1 MKILSL
7 DSSGALFSI
16 ALITESQ
23 SFLKT
28 YPANKEN
35 SENLLSEIR
44 LLLKENS
51 FEFYDLEGIAFG
63 AGPGSFTGVRVACG
77 IAYGIA
83 YAQNLPI
90 VGINTLEAYA
100 AIHSKPHTISCIDAR
115 MNQVY
120 IAGVECINNAFNIT
134 GEMMVVDPDK
144 LPDYK
149 CSNPI
154 IIGSGVRPYVK
165 EIKKQYD
172 HLNPIIDDQEYA
184 LAEIIANLA
193 KNRFTKDFNLAD
205 AQPIYVRDKV
215 AYTIKEREAD

>member
-7 DSSGALFSI
+7 DSSGSLFSI

-23 SFLKT
+23 SFLET

-51 FEFYDLEGIAFG
+51 FEFYDLEGVAFG

-134 GEMMVVDPDK
+134 GEMMVVDPDQ
-144 LPDYK
+144 LPDYQF
-149 CSNPI
+149 SNPI
-154 IIGSGVRPYVK
+154 IIGSGVRPYAK

-215 AYTIKEREAD
+215 AHTIKEREAD

>member
-7 DSSGALFSI
+7 DSSGSLFSI
-16 ALITESQ
+16 ALMTGNQ

-51 FEFYDLEGIAFG
+51 FEFSDLDGITFG

-90 VGINTLEAYA
+90 LGINTLEAYA

-144 LPDYK
+144 LPYYQ

-154 IIGSGVRPYVK
+154 IIGSGVRPYAK

-184 LAEIIANLA
+184 LAEIMANLA
-193 KNRFTKDFNLAD
+193 KNRFAKDFNLAY

>member
-7 DSSGALFSI
+7 DSSGSLFSI
-16 ALITESQ
+16 ALMTENQ
-23 SFLKT
+23 SFLKI

-35 SENLLSEIR
+35 SENLLTEIR

-51 FEFYDLEGIAFG
+51 FEFSDLDGIAFG

-100 AIHSKPHTISCIDAR
+100 AIYSKPHTISCIDAR

-120 IAGVECINNAFNIT
+120 IAGVECIDNAFNFH

-144 LPDYK
+144 LPDYQ

-193 KNRFTKDFNLAD
+193 KNRFAKDFNLAH

>member
-7 DSSGALFSI
+7 DSSGPLFSI
-16 ALITESQ
+16 ALMTGNQ

-35 SENLLSEIR
+35 SENLLFEIR

-51 FEFYDLEGIAFG
+51 FEFSDLDGITFG

-90 VGINTLEAYA
+90 LGINTLEAYA
-100 AIHSKPHTISCIDAR
+100 AIHSKQHTISCIDAR

-144 LPDYK
+144 LPDDQ
-149 CSNPI
+149 CCNPI

-193 KNRFTKDFNLAD
+193 KNRFAKDFNLAH

>member
-7 DSSGALFSI
+7 DSSGSLFSI
-16 ALITESQ
+16 ALMTEHQ

-51 FEFYDLEGIAFG
+51 FEFYDLDGIAFG

-120 IAGVECINNAFNIT
+120 IAGVECINNAFNII
-134 GEMMVVDPDK
+134 GDMMVVDPDQ
-144 LPDYK
+144 LPDYQF
-149 CSNPI
+149 SIPI
-154 IIGSGVRPYVK
+154 IIGSGVSPYAK

-193 KNRFTKDFNLAD
+193 KNRFTKDFNLAY

>member
-7 DSSGALFSI
+7 DSSGSLFSI
-16 ALITESQ
+16 ALMTEHQ

-51 FEFYDLEGIAFG
+51 FEFYDLDGIAFG

-120 IAGVECINNAFNIT
+120 IAGVECINNAFNII
-134 GEMMVVDPDK
+134 GDMMVVDPDQ
-144 LPDYK
+144 LPDYQF
-149 CSNPI
+149 SIPI
-154 IIGSGVRPYVK
+154 IIGSGVSPYAK

-193 KNRFTKDFNLAD
+193 KNRFAKDFNLAD

>member
-7 DSSGALFSI
+7 DSSGSLFSI
-16 ALITESQ
+16 ALMTEPQ

-51 FEFYDLEGIAFG
+51 FEFSDLEGIAFG

-90 VGINTLEAYA
+90 LGINTLEAYA

-144 LPDYK
+144 LPDYQ

-193 KNRFTKDFNLAD
+193 KNRFAKDFNLAH

>member
-7 DSSGALFSI
+7 DSSGSLFSI
-16 ALITESQ
+16 ALMTESQ

-134 GEMMVVDPDK
+134 GEMMVVDPDQ
-144 LPDYK
+144 LPDYQF
-149 CSNPI
+149 SNPI
-154 IIGSGVRPYVK
+154 IIGSGVSPYAK

-193 KNRFTKDFNLAD
+193 KNRFAKDFNLAD

>member
-7 DSSGALFSI
+7 DSSGPLFSI
-16 ALITESQ
+16 ALMTGNQ

-51 FEFYDLEGIAFG
+51 FEFSDLDGITFG

-90 VGINTLEAYA
+90 LGINTLEAYA
-100 AIHSKPHTISCIDAR
+100 AIHSTPHTISCIDAR

-120 IAGVECINNAFNIT
+120 IAGVECINNAFNII
-134 GEMMVVDPDK
+134 GDMMVVDPDQ
-144 LPDYK
+144 LPDYQF
-149 CSNPI
+149 SIPI
-154 IIGSGVRPYVK
+154 IIGSGVSPYAK

-172 HLNPIIDDQEYA
+172 RLNPIIDDQEYA

-193 KNRFTKDFNLAD
+193 KNRFTKDFNLAY

>member
-7 DSSGALFSI
+7 DSSGSLFSI
-16 ALITESQ
+16 ALMTGNQ

-51 FEFYDLEGIAFG
+51 FEFYDLEGVAFG
-63 AGPGSFTGVRVACG
+63 TGPGSFTGVRVACG

-120 IAGVECINNAFNIT
+120 IAGVEFIDNAFNFH

-144 LPDYK
+144 LPDYQ

-154 IIGSGVRPYVK
+154 IIGSGVRPYAK

-193 KNRFTKDFNLAD
+193 KNRFAKDFNLAY

>member
-7 DSSGALFSI
+7 DSSGSLFSI
-16 ALITESQ
+16 ALMTESE

-90 VGINTLEAYA
+90 LGINTLEAYA

-120 IAGVECINNAFNIT
+120 IAGVECINNAFNIS
-134 GEMMVVDPDK
+134 GEMMVVDPDQ
-144 LPDYK
+144 LPDYQF
-149 CSNPI
+149 SNPI
-154 IIGSGVRPYVK
+154 IIGSGVSPYAK

-193 KNRFTKDFNLAD
+193 KNRFAKDFNLAY